1 VTRLTNPIKP
11 DRSKIDVKNGKQVR
25 AWTKKLN
32 VSLTDL
38 EKVVEA
44 VGNSAAEVKKELGR
58 VKLGSLSK
66 QSEDRRRQHGSTER
80 AAAILQSR
88 GAARDAKASKLSDQL
103 ASD

>member
-1 VTRLTNPIKP
+1 
-11 DRSKIDVKNGKQVR
+11 VKNGKQVR

-38 EKVVEA
+38 VKVVEA

-58 VKLGSLSK
+58 VKLGSLSE
-66 QSEDRRRQHGSTER
+66 QSEDRRRHHGSTER

>member
-1 VTRLTNPIKP
+1 
-11 DRSKIDVKNGKQVR
+11 VKNGNQVR

-58 VKLGSLSK
+58 AIRGPKEATWKHREGSGYPPIAWSSKGRKDFKTKRSIGKRLG
-66 QSEDRRRQHGSTER
+66 RTN
-80 AAAILQSR
+80 IIT
-88 GAARDAKASKLSDQL
+88 DQAYL
-103 ASD
+103 